1 MRDLQEY
8 VGTKEERVARVSHGS
23 LWEVAKKVSKNAK
36 DVRVQPTS
44 GANYAKAVAGKAN
57 FCVKVYWT
65 EGTGKNVKEM
75 TFPTT
80 GNIICSAEVTKMV
93 VTNEVAFIDLMS
105 FPVCDHTVGEGYKNE
120 GVTYFQLQLP
130 NVEDVSTDDMSVTAD
145 DVKGR
150 KVFVR
155 QPINLASLLARI

>member
-57 FCVKVYWT
+57 FCVKIYWT
-65 EGTGKNVKEM
+65 EGTGKNAKEM

-80 GNIICSAEVTKMV
+80 GNIICSAEVTKLV
-93 VTNEVAFIDLMS
+93 VSKEVSMLDLIS
-105 FPVCDHTVGEGYKNE
+105 FPVVDHTVAEGYKNA
-120 GVTYFQLQLP
+120 GVTYFQLQQP
-130 NVEDVSTDDMSVTAD
+130 EVAEDSTDDMAVAAE
-145 DVKGR
+145 DVKGL
-150 KVFVR
+150 KAFVR
-155 QPINLASLLARI
+155 TPIKVASLMRRI